1 MTSPSHLPDAR
12 APLDAATA
20 RAAFET
26 IMDGQAEDE
35 DLARFLVDLADRG
48 ETVDEIAAAA
58 ATLRQRALTIEA
70 PDGAIDVCGT
80 GGDGKHSFNVSTA
93 VAIVVASCGVPVA
106 KHGNRAAS
114 SRSGTADVLAR
125 LGVDIEAS
133 PETVER
139 SLHEIGIG
147 FLFAAKHH
155 GAMARVAAVRRWL
168 GVRTIFNLLGP
179 LANPA
184 GVKRQLIGVPAS
196 RWVKPIAE
204 ALARLGGDQAM
215 VVHGSDGLDEITVTG
230 PSSVARL
237 QNGLTEISTVTPADA
252 GLAVHDEA
260 GLIGGD
266 PGHNAGAL
274 RRLLD
279 GSAGAYRDIVLINS
293 AAALIVAERAANW
306 AEGAA
311 MAAAAI
317 DSGEAKDLL
326 ARWASFR

>member
-1 MTSPSHLPDAR
+1 MSSPALLPDAR
-12 APLDAATA
+12 APLDADTA
-20 RAAFET
+20 RAAFDM
-26 IMDGQAEDE
+26 IMEGQADDE

-58 ATLRQRALTIEA
+58 AALRQRALTIEA
-70 PDGAIDVCGT
+70 PEGAIDVCGT

-93 VAIVVASCGVPVA
+93 VAIVVAACGVPVA
-106 KHGNRAAS
+106 KHGNRASS

-125 LGVDIEAS
+125 LGVDIDAS

-155 GAMARVAAVRRWL
+155 GAMARVASVRRWL

-204 ALARLGGDQAM
+204 TLARLGGETAM

-230 PSSVARL
+230 SSSIARL
-237 QNGLTEISTVTPADA
+237 RNGASDILSVSPADA
-252 GLAVHDEA
+252 GLAVHEEA

-274 RRLLD
+274 RSLLD
-279 GSAGAYRDIVLINS
+279 GAPGAYRDIVLINS
-293 AAALIVAERAANW
+293 AAALMVAERVDDW
-306 AEGAA
+306 REGAV
-311 MAAAAI
+311 MAAAAV
-317 DSGEAKDLL
+317 DDGAAKDLL
-326 ARWASFR
+326 ARWAAFR

>member
-1 MTSPSHLPDAR
+1 MSSPALLPDAR
-12 APLDAATA
+12 EPLDAATA

-26 IMDGQAEDE
+26 IMEGQADDE

-58 ATLRQRALTIEA
+58 AALRQRALTIEA
-70 PDGAIDVCGT
+70 PEGAIDVCGT

-93 VAIVVASCGVPVA
+93 VAIVVAACGVPVA

-114 SRSGTADVLAR
+114 SRSGTADVLAQ
-125 LGVDIEAS
+125 LGVDIDAP
-133 PETVER
+133 PESVER

-155 GAMARVAAVRRWL
+155 GAMARVASVRRAL

-204 ALARLGGDQAM
+204 TLAYLGGEAAM

-230 PSSVARL
+230 PSSIARL
-237 QNGLTEISTVTPADA
+237 RGGLTEMLSVSPADA
-252 GLAVHDEA
+252 GLTLQDE
-260 GLIGGD
+260 GDLIGGD
-266 PGHNAGAL
+266 PAHNAGAL
-274 RRLLD
+274 RSLLA
-279 GSAGAYRDIVLINS
+279 GVPGAYRDIVLINS
-293 AAALIVAERAANW
+293 AAALMVAERASDW
-306 AEGAA
+306 HEGANI
-311 MAAAAI
+311 AAAAI
-317 DSGEAKDLL
+317 DDGSAKDLL
-326 ARWASFR
+326 ARWAAFR

>member
-58 ATLRQRALTIEA
+58 AALRQRALTIEA

-230 PSSVARL
+230 PSSIARL

-293 AAALIVAERAANW
+293 AAALMVAERATNW
-306 AEGAA
+306 ADGAA
-311 MAAAAI
+311 MAAVVI

-326 ARWASFR
+326 ARWAAFR

>member
-1 MTSPSHLPDAR
+1 
-12 APLDAATA
+12 
-20 RAAFET
+20 
-26 IMDGQAEDE
+26 MDGQAEDE

-58 ATLRQRALTIEA
+58 AALRQRALTIEA

-230 PSSVARL
+230 PSSIARL

-293 AAALIVAERAANW
+293 AAALMVAERATNW
-306 AEGAA
+306 ADGAA
-311 MAAAAI
+311 MAAVAI

-326 ARWASFR
+326 ARWAAFR

>member
-12 APLDAATA
+12 VPLDAAAA

-58 ATLRQRALTIEA
+58 AALRQRALTIEA
-70 PDGAIDVCGT
+70 PNGAIDVCGT

-230 PSSVARL
+230 PSSIARL

-293 AAALIVAERAANW
+293 AAALMVAERATNW
-306 AEGAA
+306 VDGAA
-311 MAAAAI
+311 MAAVAI

-326 ARWASFR
+326 ARWAAFR

>member
-1 MTSPSHLPDAR
+1 MTGPSLLPDAR
-12 APLDAATA
+12 VPLDAVVA

-26 IMDGQAEDE
+26 IMDGQADDE
-35 DLARFLVDLADRG
+35 DLARFLVDLAERG

-58 ATLRQRALTIEA
+58 DALRQRALTITA

-93 VAIVVASCGVPVA
+93 VAIVVAACGVPVA

-230 PSSVARL
+230 PSSIARL
-237 QNGLTEISTVTPADA
+237 RNGLTEISTVLPADA

-260 GLIGGD
+260 ELIGGD

-274 RRLLD
+274 RRLLE
-279 GSAGAYRDIVLINS
+279 GTAGAYRDIVLINA
-293 AAALIVAERAANW
+293 AAALMVAERATNW
-306 AEGAA
+306 TDGAA
-311 MAAAAI
+311 MAATAI
-317 DSGEAKDLL
+317 DSGEAKALL
-326 ARWASFR
+326 ARWAAFR

>member
-1 MTSPSHLPDAR
+1 
-12 APLDAATA
+12 
-20 RAAFET
+20 
-26 IMDGQAEDE
+26 
-35 DLARFLVDLADRG
+35 
-48 ETVDEIAAAA
+48 
-58 ATLRQRALTIEA
+58 
-70 PDGAIDVCGT
+70 
-80 GGDGKHSFNVSTA
+80 
-93 VAIVVASCGVPVA
+93 
-106 KHGNRAAS
+106 
-114 SRSGTADVLAR
+114 
-125 LGVDIEAS
+125 
-133 PETVER
+133 
-139 SLHEIGIG
+139 
-147 FLFAAKHH
+147 
-155 GAMARVAAVRRWL
+155 MARVAAVRRWL

-230 PSSVARL
+230 PSSIARL

-293 AAALIVAERAANW
+293 AAALMVAERATNW
-306 AEGAA
+306 ADGAA
-311 MAAAAI
+311 MAAVAI

-326 ARWASFR
+326 ARWAAFR